1 MLGLR
6 IRRKLANI
14 FYNFA
19 QNTSVLSEKDQE
31 HFSLNALDFAHIE
44 IVPVML
50 FIPQQKES

>member
-19 QNTSVLSEKDQE
+19 QNTSVLSEKDQA